1 MRCTILVNG
10 SLNRLLLLGAAAAL
24 WMACG
29 DDDAMP
35 VETPDTSMDT
45 DVSEDGD
52 GGVDAGDADPATD
65 TDNGDVVVDAD
76 ATDALIMLTAEEA
89 LGYVDPF
96 IGSGG
101 LGFGYSGLTPA
112 AQLPNGF
119 VKVGPDTSFGGS
131 HPDISHFS
139 GYNYDDIDVRG
150 FSHVRLI
157 GTGAAD
163 LGILRFLPVAELP
176 NNPRRVWTALD
187 KSSEQAEPGWYSV
200 RLSDE
205 DVVVEVSPTAFGAIH
220 RYTFGDV
227 GGYVILDPT
236 ANIFDRDVQA
246 ADISLTETGFSGSLQ
261 WQGSFTGRTR
271 PFVLWFDAE
280 VQGGSPSGTWDG
292 TSYVEASEQ
301 TGTQAV
307 GVWRAEPNETVEIR
321 IGVSLLDAANASTNL
336 EQGPAGRSL
345 EDIRAEARLA
355 WVEKMEHFSVNA
367 DADPDLL
374 ERFYTGVYNLYR
386 MPSRIDEPSGQYRG
400 LDGEIHDV
408 EGIPYYTD
416 LSLWDSFRTLHPL
429 YEWIEPEMEVDIL
442 HSLMRMGDQYG
453 RIPRWPAM
461 LSETGSMVGTPADQ
475 LFAGAATKGLEGID
489 YDAAFEQLVASLT
502 DSERMRGG
510 RDGYEDYQ
518 EYGYHPVDLHD
529 ESVSLTLEYAW
540 SDFSLAN
547 LAEFLGRN
555 EDAALYRE
563 QSSYYRNV
571 YNPRNEVFW
580 PRNSSGDF
588 LEPSSLTSVTQ
599 RSGYY
604 TEGSAWHWRFYTIH
618 DAAGLVELLGSAEE
632 LGNLLEASFSQ
643 SGYGVEGPINT
654 VLPDPYYWH
663 GNQPPIGN
671 VYLFHATDRPE
682 RMGYWIRQ
690 IQLRGYGS
698 GPDGIPGNDD
708 GGTMSAWFVF
718 SALGM
723 HPIAGSDQYILG
735 APLFERVEVRSPAG
749 TTVITGGNAAA
760 TVVEEVQLNGVTF
773 EQPIITHA
781 ELVGSTL
788 DFTMR

>member
-1 MRCTILVNG
+1 MSRKFD
-10 SLNRLLLLGAAAAL
+10 RLLMLSVAVSLV
-24 WMACG
+24 MACG
-29 DDDAMP
+29 D
-35 VETPDTSMDT
+35 ES
-45 DVSEDGD
+45 
-52 GGVDAGDADPATD
+52 ATD
-65 TDNGDVVVDAD
+65 TAPDAVSDTGAQVDVDQR
-76 ATDALIMLTAEEA
+76 TDAADNDGNADPGDANAGTDTADTPVMLTAEEA

-131 HPDISHFS
+131 HPDVSHFS

-163 LGILRFLPVAELP
+163 LGMLRFLPVAELP
-176 NNPRRVWTALD
+176 ANPRRVWTALD
-187 KSSEQAEPGWYSV
+187 KASEQAQPGWYSV
-200 RLSDE
+200 RLPDE
-205 DVVVEVSPTAFGAIH
+205 DVTVEVSPTAFGAIH
-220 RYTFGDV
+220 RYVFGDA

-246 ADISLTETGFSGSLQ
+246 ADLVMTEDGFSGSLQ
-261 WQGSFTGRTR
+261 WQGGFTGRTR
-271 PFVLWFDAE
+271 PFVLWFNAE

-301 TGTQAV
+301 TGTQLT
-307 GVWRAEPNETVEIR
+307 GVWRAEPGETIEIR
-321 IGVSLLDAANASTNL
+321 VGVSLLDADNARANL
-336 EQGPAGRSL
+336 EQGPLGRSL
-345 EDIRAEARLA
+345 EDIRAEARSA
-355 WVEKMEHFSVNA
+355 WIEKMGHFSVNA
-367 DADPDLL
+367 DADPELL

-400 LDGEIHDV
+400 LDGEIHDA

-429 YEWIEPEMEVDIL
+429 YEWIEPEMEIHIL
-442 HSLMRMGDQYG
+442 HSLMRMGEQYG

-461 LSETGSMVGTPADQ
+461 LSETGSMLGTPADQ

-489 YDAAFEQLVASLT
+489 YNAAFEQLVASLT
-502 DSERMRGG
+502 DSERIRGG
-510 RDGYEDYQ
+510 RDGYADYQ
-518 EYGYHPVDLHD
+518 SYGYHPVDLHD

-547 LAEFLGRN
+547 LAEFLGRE

-563 QSSYYRNV
+563 QSTYYRNV

-580 PRNSSGDF
+580 PRGSDGEF

-618 DAAGLVELLGSAEE
+618 DAAGLVELLGGAEK
-632 LGNLLEASFSQ
+632 LGEALEASFRQ
-643 SGYGVEGPINT
+643 SGYGVEGPVNT

-671 VYLFHATDRPE
+671 VYLFYASDRPE
-682 RMGYWIRQ
+682 RMGHWIRQ
-690 IQLRGYGS
+690 IQLRGYGT

-735 APLFERVEVRSPAG
+735 APLFERVEIRSPGG
-749 TTVITGGNAAA
+749 TTVITGGQSALSI
-760 TVVEEVQLNGVTF
+760 VEAVQRNGAPF
-773 EQPIITHA
+773 EQAVITHA
-781 ELVGSTL
+781 ELLGSTL